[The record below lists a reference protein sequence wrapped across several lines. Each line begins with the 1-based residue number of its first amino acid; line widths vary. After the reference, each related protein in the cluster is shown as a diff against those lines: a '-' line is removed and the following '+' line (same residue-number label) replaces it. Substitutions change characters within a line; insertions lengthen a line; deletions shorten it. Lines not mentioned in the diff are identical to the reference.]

1 MDLKSL
7 FTNPY
12 IVSLLFSSIV
22 TLILYYSRD
31 KETKTPKPM
40 SYYIFIFIVSTV
52 SIYSAFYMYKK
63 IGGTG
68 TIMGAGATASVISNT
83 LTSLNDKRPITP
95 ETPTTPEIPTTPKK
109 SLLYKTL
116 NKATTLLGGSKEE
129 ETVELTN
136 EPIMVGMLE

>member
-40 SYYIFIFIVSTV
+40 SYYIFIFIISTV
-52 SIYSAFYMYKK
+52 SIYCAFYMYQK

-68 TIMGAGATASVISNT
+68 TIIGTGAAASVLSDT
-83 LTSLNDKRPITP
+83 LTNFNDKLDNKPI
-95 ETPTTPEIPTTPKK
+95 TPTTPEK
-109 SLLYKTL
+109 SLLSETL
-116 NKATTLLGGSKEE
+116 NKATSFLGGSKEE
-129 ETVELTN
+129 EPVELKN
-136 EPIMVGMLE
+136 ESIMVGMLE

>member
-40 SYYIFIFIVSTV
+40 SYYIFIFIISTV
-52 SIYSAFYMYKK
+52 SIYCAFYMYQK

-68 TIMGAGATASVISNT
+68 TIMGASVVSNT
-83 LTSLNDKRPITP
+83 LTSLNDNRPITP
-95 ETPTTPEIPTTPKK
+95 ETPTTPKK
-109 SLLYKTL
+109 SLLSETL
-116 NKATTLLGGSKEE
+116 NKATSLLGGSKEA

>member
-40 SYYIFIFIVSTV
+40 SYYIFIFIISTV
-52 SIYSAFYMYKK
+52 SIYCAFYMYQK

-68 TIMGAGATASVISNT
+68 TIMTAGATASVVSNT
-83 LTSLNDKRPITP
+83 LTSLNDNRPITP
-95 ETPTTPEIPTTPKK
+95 ETPTTPKK
-109 SLLYKTL
+109 SLLSETL
-116 NKATTLLGGSKEE
+116 NKATSLLGGSKEA